1 MTRDKGQVPLSQLAQ
16 VLGELRELADLT
28 WRELGD
34 RALFDH
40 TVMFRAGT
48 GQRVP
53 TWAVV
58 EAYFVV
64 CASEICGHVVEP
76 STAAV
81 VAKDGTVIDLAML
94 KILRK
99 DAAKG
104 RRHR

>member
-1 MTRDKGQVPLSQLAQ
+1 MYH
-16 VLGELRELADLT
+16 
-28 WRELGD
+28 
-34 RALFDH
+34 H

-53 TWAVV
+53 NWAVV
-58 EAYFVV
+58 KAYFIA
-64 CASEICGHVVEP
+64 CASEIHAVES

-94 KILRK
+94 QILLK